1 MTNVLGWASLFAM
14 LCIALAM
21 VLAAMRL
28 IKGPAA
34 QDRVLALDTM
44 YICAMLMLLVLGI
57 RFDSTE
63 FFEAAVTIALLGFV
77 SSIALAKFLLRGEV
91 IE

>member
-1 MTNVLGWASLFAM
+1 MTSLLGWASLFAL
-14 LCIALAM
+14 LCIAAGMLLAT
-21 VLAAMRL
+21 LRL
-28 IKGPAA
+28 LKGPAA

-57 RFDSTE
+57 RFGSTE
-63 FFEAAVTIALLGFV
+63 YFEAAVTIALLGFV
-77 SSIALAKFLLRGEV
+77 SSVALAKFLLRGEV